1 MTKQEIMIDYADFL
15 ATVLECKKSIKVP
28 TDATLLEAY
37 LYGYVLAYL
46 RPDWF
51 QGDEFDEA
59 FSDLRYEFASYRAKA
74 DREFFFASI
83 AKALKIVSDN
93 DDRKVYEDGDI
104 KFHLELNQ
112 GIVPTQDIGLI
123 ISKEP
128 KDRKFVTRTM
138 LRYLRRAFPKPK
150 AVPMVLAAPK
160 TKPTV
165 SAILERGGSIVGPTG
180 QATKIPLSS
189 LGGLPLGD
197 MSFQKLQ
204 ADEKQCFMYEMWR
217 YIIMLMGETPYSKSM
232 IAAED
237 MRWSYEYG
245 VRDETVVD
253 MGSRFARD
261 AACLDPLPQV
271 CYRCRPEF
279 RRLLTTIYYVRNS
292 QLPIGPMYSR
302 KGSGERLRYFELA
315 DETLVPVIDEM
326 EEEINQQVNSL
337 GDAIIAKQRMKLQ
350 LGKAEAENK
359 KLHAQLNEMSLRMAA
374 PELKQELS
382 KLKEELAA
390 VRRKSE
396 SDLKRTKADLSRLQE
411 ENKRLSENLKA
422 SQASYN
428 EINEQYIN
436 LLWEDGMFL
445 DEDDLR
451 EQDAPPAPSGVRERI
466 GDEAYEKLAGKR
478 LVVVGGHAN
487 TQRVL
492 RELFPNWRFFAV
504 DEKLTDSM
512 TAVDAVAILARYT
525 SHKNV
530 EQARAAVKSADIPM
544 LTISYNGPTSI
555 CQAIAKMI

>member
-1 MTKQEIMIDYADFL
+1 MTKQEIMLDYADFL
-15 ATVLECKKSIKVP
+15 ATVLECKKSVKVP
-28 TDATLLEAY
+28 TDAALIEAY

-51 QGDEFDEA
+51 QVDEFNEA
-59 FSDLRYEFASYRAKA
+59 FSDLCYEFKAYRVKA

-83 AKALKIVSDN
+83 AKAAKIVSDN

-104 KFHLELNQ
+104 KLHLELNH
-112 GIVPTQDIGLI
+112 GIVSTQDIGLI

-138 LRYLRRAFPKPK
+138 VRYLRRAFPKPK
-150 AVPMVLAAPK
+150 AAPMVLAAPK
-160 TKPTV
+160 AKPTV
-165 SAILERGGSIVGPTG
+165 SEILEHGVSIVDPAG
-180 QATKIPLSS
+180 QATKISLSS

-204 ADEKQCFMYEMWR
+204 AEEKQCFIYEMWR

-237 MRWSYEYG
+237 MRWSYAYG

-253 MGSRFARD
+253 LESRFARD
-261 AACLDPLPQV
+261 AACLDPLPPV

-292 QLPIGPMYSR
+292 QLPIGPMYSH

-337 GDAIIAKQRMKLQ
+337 RDAIIAKQRMKLQ
-350 LGKAEAENK
+350 LSKADAENK
-359 KLHAQLNEMSLRMAA
+359 NLRAQLDEMSQRTATS
-374 PELKQELS
+374 ELEQELS
-382 KLKEELAA
+382 KLKDELTA

-396 SDLKRTKADLSRLQE
+396 SDLERAKADLSRLQE
-411 ENKRLSENLKA
+411 ENKWLSENLKT

-451 EQDAPPAPSGVRERI
+451 EQDVPPAPSGVRERI
-466 GDEAYEKLAGKR
+466 GEEVYEKLAGKR

-492 RELFPNWRFFAV
+492 RELFPEWRFFAV

-512 TAVDAVAILARYT
+512 SSVDAVAVLARYT

-530 EQARAAVKSADIPM
+530 EQARAAVKSADVPM
-544 LTISYNGPTSI
+544 LTVNYNGPTSI
-555 CQAIAKMI
+555 CQALAKML